1 MFKVTCLFLAFLFSF
16 TVSHGKADADLSKVN
31 VITSFY
37 EPYSY
42 LSEGSPQGIAVNQAR
57 KIFAELNFFPAI
69 KIYPW
74 ARAYTHALNEPNT
87 VLFSIARTPER
98 EEKFHW
104 IGEIVGFDVYLFREK
119 SRDDIQI
126 NTLSDAT
133 NYKVGALI
141 KDVKGQYL
149 EKNHVTVTEINNEET
164 GIKMILNKRLELLPV
179 DLVSLQH
186 RLKKLGFDQDQLVP
200 AFHLKEISRPLYI
213 VLSRN
218 SDPEVV
224 AAFKAAYKRAFP

>member
-1 MFKVTCLFLAFLFSF
+1 MIKFVSIFVFTFMCFAFQL
-16 TVSHGKADADLSKVN
+16 GKADTDLSKVN

-42 LSEGSPQGIAVNQAR
+42 LSDGVAQGTAVNQAR
-57 KIFAELNFFPAI
+57 KILAELNYFPDI
-69 KIYPW
+69 KVYPW

-104 IGEIVGFDVYLFREK
+104 IGEIVGFDVYLFRNK
-119 SRDDIQI
+119 TRDDIQI
-126 NTLSDAT
+126 ESLKDAA
-133 NYKVGALI
+133 NYRVGALI

-149 EKNHVTVTEINNEET
+149 GKHNIPVTDINNEET
-164 GIKMILNKRLELLPV
+164 GIKMIMNARLDLLPT
-179 DLVSLQH
+179 DLVSMKH
-186 RLKKLGFDQDQLVP
+186 RLKKFGLAEDQLVP

-213 VLSRN
+213 ALSQG
-218 SDPEVV
+218 SDPDVIK
-224 AAFKAAYKRAFP
+224 AFKAAYKRAFP